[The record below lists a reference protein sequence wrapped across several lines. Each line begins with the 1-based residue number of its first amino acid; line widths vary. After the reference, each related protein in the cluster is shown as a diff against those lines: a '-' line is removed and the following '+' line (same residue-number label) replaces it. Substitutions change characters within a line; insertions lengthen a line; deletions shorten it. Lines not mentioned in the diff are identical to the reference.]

1 MISIIIPA
9 YNAEKEIERCI
20 ESIINQPFKDIE
32 ILIINDG
39 SIDDTSKIINRLA
52 QEISCIKAI
61 HTENQGAYNAR
72 LTGVKESRGE
82 WIAFVDADDTITPNA
97 FTDLY
102 SLINDQNDIIV
113 GTININNKRIFKHQ
127 ATGLLSPQQY
137 IEALLTYKTS
147 IGPFAKLFRRNIFDN
162 IPFSKIRIPVNEDLL
177 LLLYLATHSRSIYIA
192 KDIICYNYIFRDVS
206 MRTAKMS
213 IESWTLLFNLIENII
228 EPMNNES
235 LEIALLELKL
245 SRIRYQMINWGQYLN
260 PRYELYN
267 QVINSPYLFALSKEG
282 QQIVRLMK
290 STIRQC
296 FAHTKYSVYILCRD
310 IINKIR

>member
-147 IGPFAKLFRRNIFDN
+147 IGPVAKLFRRNIFDN

-192 KDIICYNYIFRDVS
+192 KNIICYNYIFRDVS

>member
-147 IGPFAKLFRRNIFDN
+147 IGPVAKLFRRNIFDN

-177 LLLYLATHSRSIYIA
+177 LLLYLATHSRSIYIS
-192 KDIICYNYIFRDVS
+192 KDTICYNYIFRDVS

-228 EPMNNES
+228 KPMNNES

-245 SRIRYQMINWGQYLN
+245 SRIRYQMINLGQYLN
-260 PRYELYN
+260 PKYELYN

>member
-147 IGPFAKLFRRNIFDN
+147 IGPVAKLFRRNIFDN

>member
-147 IGPFAKLFRRNIFDN
+147 IGPVAKLFRRNIFDN

-245 SRIRYQMINWGQYLN
+245 SRIRYQMINWVQYLN

>member
-20 ESIINQPFKDIE
+20 ESIINQSFKDIE
-32 ILIINDG
+32 IIIINDG
-39 SIDDTSKIINRLA
+39 SRDDTSKIINRLA
-52 QEISCIKAI
+52 KKYPILKAI

-82 WIAFVDADDTITPNA
+82 WITFVDADDTITPNA

-102 SLINDQNDIIV
+102 ALINDQNDIIV

-127 ATGLLSPQQY
+127 ITGTLSRQQY

-147 IGPFAKLFRRNIFDN
+147 IGPSAKLFRRNIFDN
-162 IPFSKIRIPVNEDLL
+162 IQFSKIKIPVNEDLL
-177 LLLYLATHSRSIYIA
+177 LLVYLAAHSRNIHIA
-192 KDIICYNYIFRDVS
+192 KDIICYNYIFRELS

-213 IESWTLLFNLIENII
+213 IESWTLLFNLIESII
-228 EPMNNES
+228 KPLNNES
-235 LEIALLELKL
+235 VNIALLELKL
-245 SRIRYQMINWGQYLN
+245 SRIRYQMINLGQYLN

-282 QQIVRLMK
+282 QQIVQLMK

-296 FAHTKYSVYILCRD
+296 FAHTKYSVYILCRE